1 MSTEEAPEREHPLLR
16 IVKGDPTPEEVA
28 ALVAVVSAMA
38 AGAAEAASKQARPK
52 PEWSAHHRKLR
63 GTHRHG
69 PGAWRA
75 SAPLTADGHRS
86 PTGPRLRLAGPAE
99 DPAERRAL
107 PRGGG
112 QRRRRVSS
120 VAVTA
125 PADYTLKL
133 AQLKA
138 VAVAATE
145 KRAIVIGCDSVLA
158 LDGEILGKPASDDEA
173 IERWQQMRGRAGV
186 LHTGHCVID
195 THREVWLA
203 RSAATQVRF
212 AHVSDEEIEAYVA
225 TGEPSAVAGAF
236 TLDGLGGAFVSG
248 VTGDPH
254 NVVGISLPLLR
265 LMLEELGFVWTEF
278 WELTVLGGQLTRA
291 PHAAR
296 RARRRPGA

>member
-1 MSTEEAPEREHPLLR
+1 VPNPPRLVLASASPARLKTLQNAGLHPE
-16 IVKGDPTPEEVA
+16 V
-28 ALVAVVSAMA
+28 VVS
-38 AGAAEAASKQARPK
+38 GVDE
-52 PEWSAHHRKLR
+52 
-63 GTHRHG
+63 G
-69 PGAWRA
+69 
-75 SAPLTADGHRS
+75 
-86 PTGPRLRLAGPAE
+86 
-99 DPAERRAL
+99 
-107 PRGGG
+107 
-112 QRRRRVSS
+112 S
-120 VAVTA
+120 VEVTE

-138 VAVAATE
+138 VAVASGQ

-158 LDGEILGKPASDDEA
+158 LDGQILGKPASDEEA
-173 IERWQQMRGRAGV
+173 VERWQQMRGRAGV

-212 AHVSDEEIEAYVA
+212 AQVSDEEIEAYVA

-278 WELTVLGGQLTRA
+278 WVR
-291 PHAAR
+291 
-296 RARRRPGA
+296 

>member
-1 MSTEEAPEREHPLLR
+1 MPTTPRLVLASASPARLKTLQHAGLSPE
-16 IVKGDPTPEEVA
+16 V
-28 ALVAVVSAMA
+28 VVS
-38 AGAAEAASKQARPK
+38 GVDESTVP
-52 PEWSAHHRKLR
+52 
-63 GTHRHG
+63 
-69 PGAWRA
+69 
-75 SAPLTADGHRS
+75 
-86 PTGPRLRLAGPAE
+86 
-99 DPAERRAL
+99 
-107 PRGGG
+107 
-112 QRRRRVSS
+112 
-120 VAVTA
+120 VTA

-138 VAVAATE
+138 VAVAASE

-158 LDGEILGKPASDDEA
+158 LDGQILGKPASEEEA
-173 IERWQQMRGRAGV
+173 IDRWRQMRGRAGV

-212 AHVSDEEIEAYVA
+212 AQVSDEEIEAYVA

-278 WELTVLGGQLTRA
+278 WGN
-291 PHAAR
+291 H
-296 RARRRPGA
+296 